1 MWHYL
6 EEACNRPWTGIYL
19 RVLAVI
25 FVWTALV
32 HFANLLGFG
41 EKPWGEMPFAWRAG
55 DVVYA
60 IVDTA
65 VVIGLWKRATW
76 GVILFLLAI
85 TSQFVIYTAFI
96 EFFAFTSEHRQT
108 INGLLASE
116 AILLV
121 VFVALLIFRK

>member
-6 EEACNRPWTGIYL
+6 KEACNQPWTRIYL

-25 FVWTALV
+25 FVWAALV

-41 EKPWGEMPFAWRAG
+41 EKPWVPFAWRTG
-55 DVVYA
+55 DIVYA
-60 IVDTA
+60 VVDTA
-65 VVIGLWKRATW
+65 VAIGLWKRATW

-85 TSQFVIYTAFI
+85 ASQFVIYTVFV
-96 EFFAFTSEHRQT
+96 EFFAFTTEHRQT

-121 VFVALLIFRK
+121 VFVALLILRK